1 MGWGNPPYFMS
12 TFSVHA
18 DKPPYLQSLWQLIE
32 PTVAALDLE
41 IVGLHHQTH
50 HNPPILRVDIR
61 NPQQDTGLADCER
74 VSRAIE
80 PILDGAEHLLPE
92 AYVLEVSS
100 PGAERNLTTDRE
112 FQVFRGF
119 SVAIHV
125 SPPIK
130 GKSDWRGKLLE
141 RTEDAVVVMIQGRK
155 VPLPRGQVTQVLLT
169 H

>member
-1 MGWGNPPYFMS
+1 MS
-12 TFSVHA
+12 SSSVHA
-18 DKPPYLQSLWQLIE
+18 DNPPYIQALWQLIE
-32 PTVAALDLE
+32 PTIAALDLE

-61 NPQQDTGLADCER
+61 NPQHDTGLADCER

-119 SVAIHV
+119 SVTIHV
-125 SPPIK
+125 SPSIK
-130 GKSDWRGKLLE
+130 GKSDWSGKLLE
-141 RTEDAVVVMIQGRK
+141 RTEDLVIVMIQGRK